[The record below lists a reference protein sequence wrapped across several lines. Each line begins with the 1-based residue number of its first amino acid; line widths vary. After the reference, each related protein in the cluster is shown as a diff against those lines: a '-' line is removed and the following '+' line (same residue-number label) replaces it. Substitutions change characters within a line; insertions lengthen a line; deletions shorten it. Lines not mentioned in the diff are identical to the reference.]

1 MDMMSMGSG
10 MEFSPLYAQAK
21 EILAAG
27 MLAELAEDAK
37 EAIGGEGEGEGGG
50 ECPHCGSK
58 MGMGNPMATPRLSQM
73 GGEMEAEDEYAPMLP
88 PQLAM
93 RMPAPAMPPAPM
105 AGRGAMTP
113 LQNLGM

>member
-1 MDMMSMGSG
+1 MDMMSMGGG

-37 EAIGGEGEGEGGG
+37 EAIGGESEGEG
-50 ECPHCGSK
+50 ECPHCGAK

-93 RMPAPAMPPAPM
+93 RMPAPSMPPMPGRQAP
-105 AGRGAMTP
+105 MTP

>member
-1 MDMMSMGSG
+1 MDMMSMGGG

-37 EAIGGEGEGEGGG
+37 EAIGGEGEGEG
-50 ECPHCGSK
+50 ECPHCGAK

-73 GGEMEAEDEYAPMLP
+73 GGEMEDEYAPMLP

-93 RMPAPAMPPAPM
+93 RMPAPSMPPMPMGGRQQMAPM
-105 AGRGAMTP
+105 P
-113 LQNLGM
+113 NLGM

>member
-1 MDMMSMGSG
+1 MDMMSMGGG

-37 EAIGGEGEGEGGG
+37 EALGGESEGGGGG
-50 ECPHCGSK
+50 ECPHCGAK

-73 GGEMEAEDEYAPMLP
+73 GGDMEAEDQGGPILP

-93 RMPAPAMPPAPM
+93 RMPAPSMPPMPGRQAP
-105 AGRGAMTP
+105 MTP

>member
-1 MDMMSMGSG
+1 MDMMSMGGG

-37 EAIGGEGEGEGGG
+37 EAIGGEGEGEG

-93 RMPAPAMPPAPM
+93 RMPAPSMPPMPGRQAP
-105 AGRGAMTP
+105 MTP

>member
-1 MDMMSMGSG
+1 MDMMSMGGG

-37 EAIGGEGEGEGGG
+37 EAIGGESEDQGEG

-58 MGMGNPMATPRLSQM
+58 MGMGNPMAQPRLSQM
-73 GGEMEAEDEYAPMLP
+73 GEMEDEYAPMLP

-93 RMPAPAMPPAPM
+93 RMPAPSMPPMPRP
-105 AGRGAMTP
+105 GGPGGMTP